1 MLTYSVRR
9 PASAAA
15 GGKAATA
22 NHDASRRG
30 GGGGGGGLARRP
42 ASAAPRGQTTAGGTM
57 STAGGSAAQGRPASA
72 RPASAGGARKT
83 AVAMGGLVSRT
94 WELAMEQQSGGR
106 PGSGGM
112 LALGK
117 SGRVSADTH
126 SLLDSFV
133 QEAAA
138 SSARGRPASAAGTSG
153 GSSCDGLGQRGRPV
167 SAAGTSALGS
177 RDRTFASGGGSESG
191 SGSSRASLSIH
202 VAGGGSVGVE
212 RVPLELD
219 ESLAS
224 RSAFSLDV
232 SAARSSGTTT
242 MTMSAGA
249 ERARRRQQ
257 RSRRQAASSRRPASA
272 GSLRAAVGT
281 WGEQRNR
288 SVGLSQLTRS
298 SGGQAGRSG
307 SSGCGGSSRGKS
319 AWEWEDNLAALQRQ
333 SGRFAGAGITLG

>member
-1 MLTYSVRR
+1 
-9 PASAAA
+9 
-15 GGKAATA
+15 
-22 NHDASRRG
+22 
-30 GGGGGGGLARRP
+30 
-42 ASAAPRGQTTAGGTM
+42 
-57 STAGGSAAQGRPASA
+57 
-72 RPASAGGARKT
+72 
-83 AVAMGGLVSRT
+83 VSRT

-177 RDRTFASGGGSESG
+177 RDRRFASGGGGSGSG

-307 SSGCGGSSRGKS
+307 SSGFGGSSRGKS